1 VLYQITG
8 QDIAMLKNKVV
19 SAIQGGINNLLSSD
33 VPNFSRATPTW
44 IEKYLGDSLKIEPVE
59 AYQPAISPDD
69 GAIILEPAGV
79 NLITHNLNL
88 SHSTWVKGSNVRIY
102 PDEVESP
109 DATTYQGDRIDWGNG
124 EGATQLLKRTLSL
137 KAGKRYTLT
146 AFLRLPPGEQ
156 ASDKDVMRC
165 GGVTFPLKQLNNHIN
180 RYRICE
186 FQFTT
191 GGSQLTLPSYS
202 HSTSYSVTAVRAD
215 TVTLAIS
222 EVIGSNQFAGGQ
234 LQFGSSTRL
243 YLILAN
249 SVSSNGTVT
258 LTLDS
263 STLIADGIT
272 ANTPARLHGA
282 PAQQEDLEFYCE
294 SSLSLHFGGIDL
306 KESDFRTSMIFQ
318 DEVLNVRGATLFSF
332 RRNPIGRLKSF
343 GVFIDLKEWR
353 GDGNI
358 VDLGNLK
365 AYIANSLLVVS
376 VAGITISVPDLLP
389 KRSRIYIQVSAENT
403 NISVYLNKILV
414 ARSNLYDFVGDDHAE
429 FFLTSTGMRSLY
441 QVLFFDSVLLDGQ
454 VVIGQSVLSEV
465 AELFDAKV
473 ILDSTVIATN
483 LPPIVLPP
491 LTVPPAAPPLAKSQI
506 RSFSPSSGMVT
517 LYERRGFAVNT
528 PVAVVRNEQVVFDTK
543 VVAIPAAA
551 NNDVQLEVSYGV
563 VPGDYLVYGNINQP
577 GQATVRFPYTPIDQA
592 TILDVVPSLNRIRIA
607 SSLSFSLARA
617 IVTSSTYEDIA
628 EVGIIGKDEQQGF
641 LFLDSLQGIAV
652 GHIIS
657 QAEDEQLIDPDC
669 YDAYLLQKIEGV
681 QIEEKYTNGVKV
693 INKNSVAVQVQVAIL
708 PSTY

>member
-1 VLYQITG
+1 
-8 QDIAMLKNKVV
+8 MLRNKVV

-59 AYQPAISPDD
+59 AHQPAIFPEDS
-69 GAIILEPAGV
+69 AIILEPAGI

-88 SHSTWVKGSNVRIY
+88 SHSTWIKGSNVRIY

-109 DATTYQGDRIDWGNG
+109 DTTTYQGDRIDWGNG
-124 EGATQLLKRTLSL
+124 EGSTQLLKRTLSL
-137 KAGKRYTLT
+137 KAGQQYTLT

-165 GGVTFPLKQLNNHIN
+165 GGVTFQLKQLNNYIN

-191 GGSQLTLPSYS
+191 SGSQLSLPGYS
-202 HSTSYSVTAVRAD
+202 HNTSYNVATVRAD
-215 TVTLAIS
+215 TVTLAVGEAIL
-222 EVIGSNQFAGGQ
+222 SNQFAGGQ

-243 YLILAN
+243 YSILAN
-249 SVSSNGTVT
+249 TASSNGVVV

-263 STLIADGIT
+263 STLIADGVT
-272 ANTPARLHGA
+272 ANSPARLHGA
-282 PAQQEDLEFYCE
+282 SGQLVDLEFYCE
-294 SSLSLHFGGIDL
+294 SSLSLHFGGINL
-306 KESDFRTSMIFQ
+306 EERSFRTSMIYQ
-318 DEVLNVRGATLFSF
+318 DEALNVRGATILSF
-332 RRNPIGRLKSF
+332 RRNPIGKLKSF

-365 AYIANSLLVVS
+365 AHIASSRLVV
-376 VAGITISVPDLLP
+376 VAAGITITVPDLLP
-389 KRSRIYIQVSAENT
+389 KRSKIYIQISAENT
-403 NISVYLNKILV
+403 NISVYLNKVLV
-414 ARSNLYDFVGDDHAE
+414 ARSSIYDFVGDAHTD
-429 FFLTSTGMRSLY
+429 FVLTSEGVRSLY
-441 QVLFFDSVLLDGQ
+441 QVLFFDSNLLDGQ
-454 VVIGQSVLSEV
+454 NVVGQPALNEV
-465 AELFDAKV
+465 AELFDARV
-473 ILDSTVIATN
+473 ILDSTIIATN

-491 LTVPPAAPPLAKSQI
+491 LTVPPAAPALAKSQI
-506 RSFSPSSGMVT
+506 RSFVPASGMVT
-517 LYERRGFAVNT
+517 LYDRTGFVVNT
-528 PVAVVRNEQVVFDTK
+528 PVAIVRNEQVVFNTRI
-543 VVAIPAAA
+543 VAIPAAA
-551 NNDVQLEVSYGV
+551 SSDVQLEVAYGV

-592 TILDVVPSLNRIRIA
+592 VVLDITPNLNRIKVA
-607 SSLSFSLARA
+607 STLSFARTRA
-617 IVTSSTYEDIA
+617 IITSATYEDIA
-628 EVGIIGKDEQQGF
+628 EVAILNKDDQQAF
-641 LFLDSLQGIAV
+641 LFVDNIQGIAV

-669 YDAYLLQKIEGV
+669 YDAYLLQKVEGV
-681 QIEEKYTNGVKV
+681 QIREKYTNGVKV
-693 INKNSVAVQVQVAIL
+693 INKNNVPVQVQVAIL